1 MSNSSPPPG
10 EGHAVYDQAYTRYQV
25 QRSAFRRCIRK
36 LYIQQAARLSQ
47 GPALDFGCG
56 IGELLRALP
65 EGSLGVE
72 YNETTVQYCQQQ
84 GLDVRW
90 YNGFD
95 DDWTLSSVDWK
106 GRVRTLFLSH
116 VLEHFDQPAE
126 ILRKL
131 LLATEPDITRAVIV
145 VPGRAGFKMDPT
157 HRTYVD
163 LDVIRKAMGDQG
175 HWRLVHTS
183 YFPFNLR
190 WVGNVFAYN
199 ELHVVLE
206 RSSGT

>member
-1 MSNSSPPPG
+1 MSKSSPPPG

-25 QRSAFRRCIRK
+25 QRSALRRRIRK
-36 LYIQQAARLSQ
+36 LYILQAARLSR
-47 GPALDFGCG
+47 GPTLDFGCG

-72 YNETTVQYCQQQ
+72 YNEATVQYCQQQ

-131 LLATEPDITRAVIV
+131 LQATEPDITRAVIV

-175 HWRLVHTS
+175 HWRLIHTS

-206 RSSGT
+206 RSSRT